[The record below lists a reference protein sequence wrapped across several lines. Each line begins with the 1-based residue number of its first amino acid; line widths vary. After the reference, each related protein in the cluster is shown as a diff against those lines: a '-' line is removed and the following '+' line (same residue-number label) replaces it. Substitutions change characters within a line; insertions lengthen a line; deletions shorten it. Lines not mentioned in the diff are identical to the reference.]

1 MLKDDIKL
9 ESIISFDAMMLK
21 INLSDVFQYKKLA
34 ERIGM
39 DSGESVSLYEL
50 LKILSMLS
58 V

>member
-9 ESIISFDAMMLK
+9 ETIISFAAMMLK

-39 DSGESVSLYEL
+39 DAGESVSLYEL